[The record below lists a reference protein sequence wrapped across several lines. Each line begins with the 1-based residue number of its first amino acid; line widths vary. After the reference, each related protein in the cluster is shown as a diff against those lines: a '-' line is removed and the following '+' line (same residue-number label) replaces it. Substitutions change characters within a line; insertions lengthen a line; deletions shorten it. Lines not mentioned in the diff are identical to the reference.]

1 MNFESGSSFMDKV
14 KQVVHEGNVR
24 HVVVEK
30 GGRRVVDLPLTLIII
45 GAVLAPWIVAILA
58 VVSLLLE
65 YRISIENRETL
76 ESSGADLHSALDS
89 GKDAADSAAEKV
101 TDVVDSAADRVADA
115 TDTAADKVKS
125 VTDTTADKVKSA
137 TGTAAESAKSVTDA
151 AAESAKSAADK
162 ADDAI
167 SR

>member
-1 MNFESGSSFMDKV
+1 MNFESGSSLMDKV
-14 KQVVHEGNVR
+14 KKVVHEGNVR

-30 GGRRVVDLPLTLIII
+30 DGRRVVDLPLTLIIV

-58 VVSLLLE
+58 VVALLLE

-76 ESSGADLHSALDS
+76 ESSGDDLHGMLDS
-89 GKDAADSAAEKV
+89 GKDAVDSAAEKATDAVDSAADKVASTTDSAAEKV
-101 TDVVDSAADRVADA
+101 TSATDSAAE
-115 TDTAADKVKS
+115 S
-125 VTDTTADKVKSA
+125 VKSA
-137 TGTAAESAKSVTDA
+137 TGSVADAAKSVTDA